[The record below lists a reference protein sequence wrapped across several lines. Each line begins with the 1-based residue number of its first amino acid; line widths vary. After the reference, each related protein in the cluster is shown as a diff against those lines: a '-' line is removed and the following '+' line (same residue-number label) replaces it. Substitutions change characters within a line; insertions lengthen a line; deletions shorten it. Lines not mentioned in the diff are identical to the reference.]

1 MTIGAVPVYLI
12 STRTLSLQKSS
23 ASSTKDFIMKIKI
36 TFRIFLS
43 IIFILFIVN
52 ILVVSQSQW
61 ELYEETNL
69 VGSISGTIKQGHI
82 FRTASGSIYEVTG
95 LTLQLVLALSPE
107 VIVLRQGNVFKLI
120 VDDFD
125 EPLICSQLKSPS
137 HRIQRDL
144 PREQITDDV
153 VESFIEGEF
162 TGWDGETIF
171 RLTNGQI
178 WQQSSYAYMYHYAYR
193 PKVLIYKS
201 RNIYKMKVDGV
212 SQTINVRRLK

>member
-1 MTIGAVPVYLI
+1 
-12 STRTLSLQKSS
+12 
-23 ASSTKDFIMKIKI
+23 MKINI
-36 TFRIFLS
+36 IFRILLS
-43 IIFILFIVN
+43 IILILFIVN
-52 ILVVSQSQW
+52 VLVSQSQW

-82 FRTASGSIYEVTG
+82 FRTASGSIYEVTE

-137 HRIQRDL
+137 HRIQKDL
-144 PREQITDDV
+144 PREQITEDV
-153 VESFIEGEF
+153 IESYIEGEF

-171 RLTNGQI
+171 RLANGQI

-193 PKVLIYKS
+193 PKVLIFKS
-201 RNIYKMKVDGV
+201 RNVYKMKVDGV
-212 SQTINVRRLK
+212 NQTINIRRLK